1 MGEFLNAFVLAK
13 LKLATQGRSLW
24 VRTIG
29 STLVGQGADSAIFI
43 SAAFAGLLPGAALGQ
58 AIVSQWLVK
67 SGYEALATPLTYL
80 VVNGLKRAEGGE
92 AFDRATDFRPIR
104 LWTRPRAS
112 GGPG

>member
-1 MGEFLNAFVLAK
+1 MPRS
-13 LKLATQGRSLW
+13 TRGRWLW

-29 STLVGQGADSAIFI
+29 STLVGQGADSASFI
-43 SAAFAGLLPGAALGQ
+43 SAAFTGLLPGAALGQ
-58 AIVSQWLVK
+58 AILSQWLVK
-67 SGYEALATPLTYL
+67 SDYEALATPLTYL

-104 LWTRPRAS
+104 RWTRPRAS